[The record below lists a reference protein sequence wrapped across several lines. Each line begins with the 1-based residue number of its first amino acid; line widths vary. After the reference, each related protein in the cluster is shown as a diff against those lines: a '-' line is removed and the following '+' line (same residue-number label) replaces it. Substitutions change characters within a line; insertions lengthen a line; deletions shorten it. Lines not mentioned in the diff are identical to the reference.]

1 MQERPGI
8 PFIGRLRP
16 RRACPGCRRGAGI
29 TAVTGPAVARGSI
42 RIRQAGPGRSERE
55 GDAGCGIAGAERRW
69 RVGPAVRAG
78 DARGGRAAP
87 IGGPGLS
94 ASRGGEGERGWGLL
108 RDGPVLAREQAV
120 CGEVGRGEGRRWA
133 AVSHGL
139 GWGKERLG
147 WFGLD

>member
-1 MQERPGI
+1 V
-8 PFIGRLRP
+8 
-16 RRACPGCRRGAGI
+16 
-29 TAVTGPAVARGSI
+29 VTGPAIARGSR

-87 IGGPGLS
+87 TGGPGLS
-94 ASRGGEGERGWGLL
+94 ASRGGDGERGRGLL
-108 RDGPVLAREQAV
+108 RDGPVLVREQAE

-133 AVSHGL
+133 AVSRGL

>member
-1 MQERPGI
+1 M
-8 PFIGRLRP
+8 
-16 RRACPGCRRGAGI
+16 
-29 TAVTGPAVARGSI
+29 TGPAVVRGSR

-69 RVGPAVRAG
+69 RVGPAVWAG

-87 IGGPGLS
+87 TGGPGLS
-94 ASRGGEGERGWGLL
+94 ASRGGEGERGRGLL
-108 RDGPVLAREQAV
+108 RDGPVLVREQAE

-133 AVSHGL
+133 AVSRGL